1 MTCCQFGDKLRMPA
15 HPAAFIY
22 HCAGHGGSFR
32 WHRTIPHEWGQ
43 PGPGTPDRDTFALDA
58 PALLPQTALMT
69 ENTRKPALIT
79 GASRGLGA
87 ALALALAPTHHI
99 IAVGRTTGALE
110 ELDDKIQAAGGQA
123 TLAPMDVTDKGA
135 MAHLCRSVHDRWGGV
150 DIWAHTAIYGPALM
164 PTPDLDDKGWNRAW
178 QTNVEATRN
187 LIPMVNALMDDTGT
201 ALFFADD
208 RAGQKF
214 FAGYGATKAAQVAM
228 VKSWAAE
235 NARIGPRVIVA
246 DPKPLATVMR
256 TRFFPGEDRSQL
268 ASAEAE
274 ARRIL
279 GDAGLI

>member
-1 MTCCQFGDKLRMPA
+1 MT
-15 HPAAFIY
+15 
-22 HCAGHGGSFR
+22 
-32 WHRTIPHEWGQ
+32 
-43 PGPGTPDRDTFALDA
+43 DT
-58 PALLPQTALMT
+58 
-69 ENTRKPALIT
+69 TRKPALIT

-87 ALALALAPTHHI
+87 ALALALAPPTHHI

-123 TLAPMDVTDKGA
+123 TLAPPMDVTDKGA
-135 MAHLCRSVHDRWGGV
+135 MAHLCRSVHDRWGGGV

-164 PTPDLDDKGWNRAW
+164 PTPDLDDKGWTRAW
-178 QTNVEATRN
+178 TTNVEATRN
-187 LIPMVNALMDDTGT
+187 LILMVNALMDDTGT

-235 NARIGPRVIVA
+235 NTKIGPRVIVA
-246 DPKPLATVMR
+246 EPKPLATVMR
-256 TRFFPGEDRSQL
+256 TRFFPPGEDRSQL

-279 GDAGLI
+279 VDAGLV

>member
-1 MTCCQFGDKLRMPA
+1 MTD
-15 HPAAFIY
+15 
-22 HCAGHGGSFR
+22 
-32 WHRTIPHEWGQ
+32 
-43 PGPGTPDRDTFALDA
+43 D
-58 PALLPQTALMT
+58 
-69 ENTRKPALIT
+69 TRKPALIT

-110 ELDDKIQAAGGQA
+110 ELDDRIQAAGGQA

-150 DIWAHTAIYGPALM
+150 SIWAHTAIYGPALM
-164 PTPDLDDKGWNRAW
+164 PTTDLDDKGWNQAW
-178 QTNVEATRN
+178 NTNVEATRN
-187 LIPMVNALMDDTGT
+187 LILMVNALMDDGST

-208 RAGQKF
+208 QAGEKF

-246 DPKPLATVMR
+246 EPRPLATVMR
-256 TRFFPGEDRSQL
+256 TRFFPGEDRGQL
-268 ASAEAE
+268 ASADAE
-274 ARRIL
+274 AARIL
-279 GDAGLI
+279 KEAGLI